1 MSKTS
6 AGQTGRRDFLK
17 HSSFALAAGLMGL
30 GLRAEAGTHHHGA
43 ADTPNVH
50 NMLIVGREAV
60 FLSHLPMFTAPD
72 FVSPHRYQVILEAAF
87 TKPGADPQ
95 AVYADDRRRNPATK
109 IYTLNPD
116 DFVLPQL
123 HADGGQAP
131 VTSFGGRIFRGH
143 FEKPGRK
150 VIADGVTAG
159 VKRVVH
165 FREFDPAAASPAKLE
180 YILFGRGR
188 ELFLA
193 HFIAKPPDFDQVLSV
208 TAAGRA
214 FTDEELGKGL
224 RVTFERPNT
233 IAQRLVE
240 RQEAVGEVR
249 DAQATAAPL
258 KVRFKAGTEFYFE
271 EGELRV
277 PALLRP
283 STAAERKAGFN

>member
-1 MSKTS
+1 MSKS
-6 AGQTGRRDFLK
+6 HQRRPGRREFLK
-17 HSSFALAAGLMGL
+17 YGSFAAAAGLF
-30 GLRAEAGTHHHGA
+30 GLRAKAETHRH
-43 ADTPNVH
+43 ADDAPNTH
-50 NMLIVGREAV
+50 NMLIVGRETV

-72 FVSPHRYQVILEAAF
+72 FDSPHRYQVILEAAF
-87 TKPGADPQ
+87 TKTGADPQ

-109 IYTLNPD
+109 IYMFNPA
-116 DFVLPQL
+116 DFILPQL
-123 HADGGQAP
+123 RADGGPAP
-131 VTSFGGRIFRGH
+131 VTSFGGTIFRGH
-143 FEKPGRK
+143 FERPGKK

-180 YILFGRGR
+180 YLLFGKGS

-193 HFIAKPPDFDQVLSV
+193 HFIARPPDFDQVLSV
-208 TAAGRA
+208 SVAGRA
-214 FTDEELGKGL
+214 FTDEELGRGM

-233 IAQRLVE
+233 IAQRLLD

-249 DAQATAAPL
+249 DAKATAAPL

-277 PALLRP
+277 PANFNP
-283 STAAERKAGFN
+283 TAAERRAGFN

>member
-1 MSKTS
+1 MSKS
-6 AGQTGRRDFLK
+6 HQSGRREFLK
-17 HSSFALAAGLMGL
+17 HGSFAAAAGLLGL
-30 GLRAEAGTHHHGA
+30 GLGAKAETHRHA
-43 ADTPNVH
+43 ADAPNTH

-72 FVSPHRYQVILEAAF
+72 FDSPHRYQVILEAAF
-87 TKPGADPQ
+87 TKPGTDPQ
-95 AVYADDRRRNPATK
+95 AAYADDRRRNPATK
-109 IYTLNPD
+109 IYMFNPAE
-116 DFVLPQL
+116 FILPQL

-131 VTSFGGRIFRGH
+131 VTSFGGTIFRGH
-143 FEKPGRK
+143 FERPGKR

-159 VKRVVH
+159 VKKVVH

-180 YILFGRGR
+180 YILFGKGG

-193 HFIAKPPDFDQVLSV
+193 HFIARPPDFDQVLSV
-208 TAAGRA
+208 SVAGRA
-214 FTDEELGKGL
+214 FTDEELGRGM

-249 DAQATAAPL
+249 DAKAADAPL

-277 PALLRP
+277 PAAFNP
-283 STAAERKAGFN
+283 TAAEIRAGFR